1 MPSGRHVRR
10 HHPSWHHTP
19 RAITHPGV
27 TRFGIARCGNTRS
40 ERAFGDRR
48 VCHRRTAR
56 AMRNMAGGGRYA
68 TALSEHWKNLSVT
81 LTVNGIERNVA
92 LEDPRVAL
100 LDLLRERLDLTGT

>member
-1 MPSGRHVRR
+1 
-10 HHPSWHHTP
+10 
-19 RAITHPGV
+19 
-27 TRFGIARCGNTRS
+27 
-40 ERAFGDRR
+40 
-48 VCHRRTAR
+48 
-56 AMRNMAGGGRYA
+56 MRNMAGGGRYA